1 MSDVVV
7 AATAYLNP
15 QVLVAGAIY
24 SGAMGL
30 DAVPPVLRGRN
41 DYLTG
46 VRGEGIGRISGTVKD
61 KGTPNIPTFA
71 RVRLVRERDFLPM
84 RETWSDPTTGAYQFD
99 YVDEM
104 QKYTVIA
111 FDHTHNERAVI
122 ADNLTPDI
130 IT

>member
-15 QVLVAGAIY
+15 QALVAGAIY
-24 SGAMGL
+24 TGATVL
-30 DAVPPVLRGRN
+30 DAVKPVLRGRI

-46 VRGEGIGRISGTVKD
+46 VRGEGVGRISGTVKD
-61 KGTPNIPTFA
+61 KGTPNLPVSE
-71 RVRLVRERDFLPM
+71 RVVLLRQKDLLPIREM
-84 RETWSDPTTGAYQFD
+84 WSDPTTGVYQFD
-99 YVDEM
+99 YVDEL
-104 QKYTVIA
+104 QKYVVIS
-111 FDHTHNERAVI
+111 FDHDLNHRAVV